1 MGSKSPQIFCQ
12 LSPINI
18 LALFAPYRN
27 WLITLLYVIVIAR
40 DRVQYEIYFPSSD
53 IFVFLFSEPL
63 GEENN
68 NKISERGKYIH
79 IVRVTC
85 DNYFIISTKNI

>member
-1 MGSKSPQIFCQ
+1 MECGKGKSFTYFI
-12 LSPINI
+12 
-18 LALFAPYRN
+18 
-27 WLITLLYVIVIAR
+27 LYVIVIAR

-53 IFVFLFSEPL
+53 IFVFLFSEPS

>member
-1 MGSKSPQIFCQ
+1 MQSAQNNYWES
-12 LSPINI
+12 
-18 LALFAPYRN
+18 
-27 WLITLLYVIVIAR
+27 LLYIKKYVIVIAR

-53 IFVFLFSEPL
+53 IFVSLFSEPS

-85 DNYFIISTKNI
+85 DNYFIISTKKYLNFGIF

>member
-1 MGSKSPQIFCQ
+1 MAVFQIFFRWFIVV
-12 LSPINI
+12 SMET
-18 LALFAPYRN
+18 F
-27 WLITLLYVIVIAR
+27 LIVIVKIYLTIYVIVIAR

-53 IFVFLFSEPL
+53 IFVSLFSEPL

-68 NKISERGKYIH
+68 NKNIRTKY

>member
-1 MGSKSPQIFCQ
+1 MDQ
-12 LSPINI
+12 LLPYW
-18 LALFAPYRN
+18 APSIRNSYR
-27 WLITLLYVIVIAR
+27 TG
-40 DRVQYEIYFPSSD
+40 YFPSSD
-53 IFVFLFSEPL
+53 IFVSLFSEPS